1 MLWQTICESKLLVKA
16 NTIIF
21 LNKIDLLTMKLRSG
35 VKIRQYLPS
44 YGDRKNDTV
53 TMVRC
58 EHFFIIFGWNYS
70 LCTFWTD
77 LKSKFKDIW
86 KQNLTEERSC
96 YYHATTVIVRCLF
109 LVDAHLLTVCFK
121 DIKMTATT
129 IHAGKFIFYYD

>member
-58 EHFFIIFGWNYS
+58 EHFFNY
-70 LCTFWTD
+70 LWM
-77 LKSKFKDIW
+77 
-86 KQNLTEERSC
+86 E
-96 YYHATTVIVRCLF
+96 LF
-109 LVDAHLLTVCFK
+109 LMYILDRFEVE
-121 DIKMTATT
+121 I
-129 IHAGKFIFYYD
+129 

>member
-44 YGDRKNDTV
+44 YGDRKNDTA

-58 EHFFIIFGWNYS
+58 EHF
-70 LCTFWTD
+70 
-77 LKSKFKDIW
+77 
-86 KQNLTEERSC
+86 
-96 YYHATTVIVRCLF
+96 YYYLWMELF
-109 LVDAHLLTVCFK
+109 LMYLLDRFEVE
-121 DIKMTATT
+121 I
-129 IHAGKFIFYYD
+129 